1 MTKREA
7 LKLYCKTVESFGF
20 SKNDYSLDL
29 DFTASLQPTS
39 ARSSPAILP
48 TTLQEMRAIVA
59 AKSDRAAGE
68 IIEWWGCWDDK
79 FTPARWV
86 KRARQI
92 AAGTYKP

>member
-7 LKLYCKTVESFGF
+7 LKLYCTTVESFGF
-20 SKNDYSLDL
+20 SKNDYSLDGS
-29 DFTASLQPTS
+29 DE
-39 ARSSPAILP
+39 IVK
-48 TTLQEMRAIVA
+48 EMRAIVA

-79 FTPARWV
+79 FTPTRWV

-92 AAGTYKP
+92 AAGTYEP